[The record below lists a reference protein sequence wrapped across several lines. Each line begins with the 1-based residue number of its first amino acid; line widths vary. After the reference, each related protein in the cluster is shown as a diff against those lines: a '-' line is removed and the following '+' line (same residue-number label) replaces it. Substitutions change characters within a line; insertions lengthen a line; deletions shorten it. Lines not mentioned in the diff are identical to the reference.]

1 MTASSSDPLGVLQI
15 LWEALQLPAKAG
27 AFFLPLLLLHLLSYS
42 FLSLSA
48 YCIAPL
54 VLDVVAK
61 LSPLFKSPLPLLP
74 SLPSLFRDIESDL
87 RIIARVASL
96 AALVFF
102 FASLFLLVAT
112 FYTFT
117 TTYVGQSISLKQL
130 LLRISRRWYKTLVTR
145 LYVLLL
151 TLGLAL
157 LSALAI
163 AALTLSSDPPNLSPR
178 YGGPFFIFLIF
189 LYLYLS
195 TRWRM
200 SLAIA
205 VAEETW
211 GIGALSMSVVLFID
225 NKKRGTLLTLVLKAV
240 QIAIFG
246 AFAAAMAAA
255 SAGPPPPPEDQLKMW
270 AGVAAASA
278 VWELYA
284 MAVYT
289 VFYYECR
296 KSHGLEQ
303 VKSGDAWGFIYTS
316 LPSAA
321 AVV

>member
-1 MTASSSDPLGVLQI
+1 MAASSDPLGVLQI

-27 AFFLPLLLLHLLSYS
+27 AFFLPLLLLHLLSYF

-48 YCIAPL
+48 YSIAPL

-74 SLPSLFRDIESDL
+74 SLPALFRDIERDL
-87 RIIARVASL
+87 RTIARVASL
-96 AALVFF
+96 ASLAFF
-102 FASLFLLVAT
+102 FASLFLLVAI
-112 FYTFT
+112 FYAFT
-117 TTYVGQSISLKQL
+117 TAYAGQPLSPKQL
-130 LLRISRRWYKTLVTR
+130 LLRIYRRWYQTLATR

-163 AALTLSSDPPNLSPR
+163 AALTLSSDPPNFLPP
-178 YGGPFFIFLIF
+178 YGAPSLIFPIF

-200 SLAIA
+200 SLAVT

-211 GIGALSMSVVLFID
+211 GIGALSMSVVLFIG

-255 SAGPPPPPEDQLKMW
+255 WPGPPPPEDQVKLW

-289 VFYYECR
+289 VFYFECR

-303 VKSGDAWGFIYTS
+303 VKSGEIRGFIYTS

-321 AVV
+321 ALV